1 MGSGSP
7 GAGAGEVVTALFT
20 DSRSA
25 EAAVRE
31 LLGMGVPARDI
42 SLITRDEDHSR
53 GITTGGV
60 ADVAR
65 EVVGEEGITY
75 RATPELPNHED
86 LPVTEAQVSGRS
98 DDPSAS
104 PGEALVRRT
113 EAQAAADADIY
124 TDFPEEPGG
133 INPESPAAPSAQ
145 ADVTEEKAKR
155 EEGPGNALVGAGIG
169 SVVGLLAGVA
179 ALAIPGVGPFI
190 AAGPLAAVLGSAL
203 AGGAVGGIIGALS
216 ALGIPDEYAR
226 EYAASIEQGETLVS
240 VRAGTLSREQVARVM
255 AAHDARSVH

>member
-1 MGSGSP
+1 M
-7 GAGAGEVVTALFT
+7 
-20 DSRSA
+20 
-25 EAAVRE
+25 
-31 LLGMGVPARDI
+31 
-42 SLITRDEDHSR
+42 
-53 GITTGGV
+53 
-60 ADVAR
+60 
-65 EVVGEEGITY
+65 
-75 RATPELPNHED
+75 
-86 LPVTEAQVSGRS
+86 

-104 PGEALVRRT
+104 SGQVLVRRT

-133 INPESPAAPSAQ
+133 INPESPAAPSVQ

-155 EEGPGNALVGAGIG
+155 EEGPGNAAVGAGIG

-190 AAGPLAAVLGSAL
+190 AAGPLAALLGSAL

-216 ALGIPDEYAR
+216 AIGVPEEYAR

-240 VRAGTLSREQVARVM
+240 VRAGMVSREQVAQVL
-255 AAHDARSVH
+255 AANGAKSVR